1 MFRYSFLGVDIFGL
15 LFAVEDVELTLA
27 RFSFTLPS
35 ILCRGIAIAFY
46 FYSTLS
52 AHNLDVSDIICI

>member
-27 RFSFTLPS
+27 RFSFALPS
-35 ILCRGIAIAFY
+35 ILCRGIAIAF
-46 FYSTLS
+46 FYIFIL
-52 AHNLDVSDIICI
+52 LFQPII